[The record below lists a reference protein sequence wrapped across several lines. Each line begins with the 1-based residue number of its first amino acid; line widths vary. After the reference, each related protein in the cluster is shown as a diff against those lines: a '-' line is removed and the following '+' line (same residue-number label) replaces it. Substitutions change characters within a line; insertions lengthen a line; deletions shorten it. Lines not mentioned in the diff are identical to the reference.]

1 MAQMATDIRE
11 EPGVSEQEYDDLL
24 RLTGLVRVALGR
36 LGGRIS
42 PWLDEGLL
50 MGQGLMAL
58 IELAG
63 NAGEVEVGDD
73 DAVEVGDD
81 DAVGLVV
88 AGMRAWARA
97 SSWYHAALPCR
108 IAPLCASLAARSGR
122 SAAPDREIAQ
132 DLGLDE
138 AALAERYT
146 EAGLVFGVSPELLLP
161 EREGVAAAG
170 GLAGAIARLPVE
182 QRRLLTLYF
191 EDGLSFPEI
200 ASLLGVG
207 AEGVQESYGRAATL
221 IRARVLAAGGRLG
234 LGVHR

>member
-1 MAQMATDIRE
+1 MAQMATDLRDE
-11 EPGVSEQEYDDLL
+11 ASVSEQEYDDLL

-63 NAGEVEVGDD
+63 GASESEVDD
-73 DAVEVGDD
+73 E
-81 DAVGLVV
+81 DAVGQVV

-122 SAAPDREIAQ
+122 SAEPDHEIAL

-138 AALAERYT
+138 AALVERYT

-161 EREGVAAAG
+161 ARAGQAARRDLAG
-170 GLAGAIARLPVE
+170 GLAGAIAGLPIE

-200 ASLLGVG
+200 ASLLALS
-207 AEGVQESYGRAATL
+207 AEGAQESYGRAATL
-221 IRARVLAAGGRLG
+221 IRARVLKAGPG

>member
-1 MAQMATDIRE
+1 MVQMVTDLQE
-11 EPGVSEQEYDDLL
+11 APGVSEQEYEDLL

-36 LGGRIS
+36 LGGSIA

-50 MGQGLMAL
+50 MGQGLMTL

-63 NAGEVEVGDD
+63 GAGEAEVS
-73 DAVEVGDD
+73 DD

-88 AGMRAWARA
+88 GAMRAWARA

-108 IAPLCASLAARSGR
+108 IAPLCASLSARSGGRR
-122 SAAPDREIAQ
+122 SAPDREIAR

-138 AALAERYT
+138 PALTERYT

-161 EREGVAAAG
+161 ARAGQPARPVVAG
-170 GLAGAIARLPVE
+170 GLAGAISGLPIE

-207 AEGVQESYGRAATL
+207 AERAQECYGRAATL
-221 IRARVLAAGGRLG
+221 IRARVPAAGGRLG
-234 LGVHR
+234 TGPGGHR